1 MSKGVWRCRSRARSR
16 PIALAATVL
25 LAAGGLG
32 CGPRFNADFVRTG
45 PIPVQTT
52 PAGRLT
58 SGPTPLTL
66 SSIRRL
72 SPSPRS
78 AVLRILF
85 DTEWGFFSSATARQ
99 HPAIRRAVGISA
111 LEDGF
116 RQVRNNV
123 LLAQPVVSSQRRYGK
138 GVVVSIKM
146 LTSDSAPY
154 HELFALVRRRGRWM
168 EAYNTLL
175 LLGVAVHAESK
186 VQSLEKPL
194 SDTALR
200 AGGVAVRRYR
210 KVASQLLGAPLP
222 GPATP

>member
-1 MSKGVWRCRSRARSR
+1 MV
-16 PIALAATVL
+16 TVVL
-25 LAAGGLG
+25 STIGGLG
-32 CGPRFNADFVRTG
+32 CAPRVNDDMVRTG
-45 PIPVQTT
+45 PIPVEIT
-52 PAGRLT
+52 PAGRLS

-66 SSIRRL
+66 STVGRL
-72 SPSPRS
+72 PSSPRS
-78 AVLRILF
+78 AALRILF

-123 LLAQPVVSSQRRYGK
+123 LLAQPVVTSQRRYGK

-154 HELFALVRRRGRWM
+154 HELFALVHRRGRWT

-200 AGGVAVRRYR
+200 VGGIAVKRYR
-210 KVASQLLGAPLP
+210 KVASRLLAAPLP